1 MSKRSPGSKAAMKI
15 GNEMHRKQR
24 DRHREKVRAKAEREK
39 NESVSDVLTD
49 VINETAE
56 HEEKNAK

>member
-1 MSKRSPGSKAAMKI
+1 MSKRSPGSKAAMKKGKEI
-15 GNEMHRKQR
+15 HRKER

-56 HEEKNAK
+56 HEEKDAK